1 MAENNFVT
9 LKILLIL
16 GKTFLICETIFQN
29 MINKNL
35 LITRYKKANV
45 DECALNER
53 AGHTIKGRNQP
64 AFSMLIVVKYMLSIS
79 CQMY

>member
-1 MAENNFVT
+1 
-9 LKILLIL
+9 
-16 GKTFLICETIFQN
+16 

-35 LITRYKKANV
+35 LITRYKKVNV
-45 DECALNER
+45 DEFALNER

>member
-16 GKTFLICETIFQN
+16 GKKFLICETIFQN
-29 MINKNL
+29 TINKNL

-53 AGHTIKGRNQP
+53 VGHTIQGRNLP